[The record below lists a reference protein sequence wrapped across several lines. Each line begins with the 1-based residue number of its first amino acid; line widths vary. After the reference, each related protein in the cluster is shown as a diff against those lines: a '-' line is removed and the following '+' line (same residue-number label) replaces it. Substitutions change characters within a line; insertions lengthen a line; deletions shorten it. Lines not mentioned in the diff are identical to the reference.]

1 MKINSD
7 LERIGD
13 QAVNVAENV
22 VKILP
27 HPPLKPLID
36 IPRMA
41 EIAEKMTRDALDSFV
56 RRDPALARD
65 VLRRDDEVDQLKDQV
80 FRELLTYMMADPGTI
95 QRALVP
101 DPDQPQPGAGRRPR
115 HQHRGGRDLPGGG
128 EGRAPPPSRGGEGL
142 MKDRASARTAPPR
155 RPRAGRPP
163 TPGAGCCSS
172 RTTRDIGEAIS
183 YQLEKV
189 GLQVKVAK
197 TGEEGL
203 EAVRRGVDL
212 VLLDLNLPGM
222 DGLEVCRMIRRQTT
236 TAHVPIII
244 VSARADEVDRVL
256 GLEMG
261 ADDYMVKPFSLK
273 ELAARCR
280 VALRRN
286 GGAGGD
292 APQGYR
298 DENFEVEFDS
308 YIVRYQGQEIRLT
321 HKEFEL
327 FRYMVE
333 RAGRVLTRER
343 LLERVWGYESDVE
356 TRSIDAHIRRLRL
369 KLGPARNH
377 VETVVGLGYRFV
389 K

>member
-1 MKINSD
+1 
-7 LERIGD
+7 
-13 QAVNVAENV
+13 
-22 VKILP
+22 VKA
-27 HPPLKPLID
+27 D
-36 IPRMA
+36 R
-41 EIAEKMTRDALDSFV
+41 S
-56 RRDPALARD
+56 ALAAPAT
-65 VLRRDDEVDQLKDQV
+65 LR
-80 FRELLTYMMADPGTI
+80 
-95 QRALVP
+95 VP
-101 DPDQPQPGAGRRPR
+101 DHRRR
-115 HQHRGGRDLPGGG
+115 VLLIED
-128 EGRAPPPSRGGEGL
+128 
-142 MKDRASARTAPPR
+142 DT
-155 RPRAGRPP
+155 
-163 TPGAGCCSS
+163 
-172 RTTRDIGEAIS
+172 DIAEAIS

-189 GLQVKVAK
+189 GLQVKVAR

-222 DGLEVCRMIRRQTT
+222 DGLEVCRMIRRQNT
-236 TAHVPIII
+236 TAHVPVII

-261 ADDYMVKPFSLK
+261 ADDYVVKPFSLK
-273 ELAARCR
+273 ELAVRCK
-280 VALRRN
+280 VALRRAS
-286 GGAGGD
+286 GTSD

-308 YIVRYQGQEIRLT
+308 FIVRYQGEEIRLT

-327 FRYMVE
+327 FRYMLE

>member
-1 MKINSD
+1 VKADRSVSV
-7 LERIGD
+7 
-13 QAVNVAENV
+13 AV
-22 VKILP
+22 
-27 HPPLKPLID
+27 
-36 IPRMA
+36 
-41 EIAEKMTRDALDSFV
+41 
-56 RRDPALARD
+56 
-65 VLRRDDEVDQLKDQV
+65 
-80 FRELLTYMMADPGTI
+80 
-95 QRALVP
+95 
-101 DPDQPQPGAGRRPR
+101 
-115 HQHRGGRDLPGGG
+115 
-128 EGRAPPPSRGGEGL
+128 
-142 MKDRASARTAPPR
+142 
-155 RPRAGRPP
+155 P
-163 TPGAGCCSS
+163 TPAPDN
-172 RTTRDIGEAIS
+172 RRRVLLIEDDNDISEAIS
-183 YQLEKV
+183 YQLERV
-189 GLQVKVAK
+189 GLHVKVAR

-222 DGLEVCRMIRRQTT
+222 DGLEVCRMIRRQNT

-273 ELAARCR
+273 ELAARCK
-280 VALRRN
+280 VALRRASGTN
-286 GGAGGD
+286 E

-308 YIVRYQGQEIRLT
+308 YIVRYQGEEIRLT

-327 FRYMVE
+327 FRYMLE